1 MKECLMPA
9 PIVELSRATAAYDDQ
24 LVWDDLDFTLAPGQF
39 AAVVGP
45 TGGGKSTLLKYI
57 LGLLPQRPGT
67 LRARSQ
73 LTIGYVPQRETI
85 TWQFPVTV
93 EQVVRMGR
101 YRQTC
106 LWPWS
111 SRADRQQAAALLE
124 RLGLSPYAKRHIDDL
139 SGGQQ
144 QRVFLARALIGSP
157 QLLLLDEPTAGVD
170 MKTQHEILHVL
181 RELNGE
187 GMTIL
192 LTTHDLNT
200 IASHVPWVICFN
212 HGIVAQGP
220 PAAVLTPPILRRTY
234 DADMMVVTK
243 DGMTFIANASLVHRH
258 GGARQNRVASPQRT
272 ADGTAS

>member
-1 MKECLMPA
+1 MPA

-39 AAVVGP
+39 VAVVGP

-57 LGLLPQRPGT
+57 LGLLPQCPGT
-67 LRARSQ
+67 QRARSQ
-73 LTIGYVPQRETI
+73 LTIGYVPQRET
-85 TWQFPVTV
+85 TARQFPVTV
-93 EQVVRMGR
+93 EQVVCMGR
-101 YRQTC
+101 YRQTS
-106 LWPWS
+106 LWPWT
-111 SRADRQQAAALLE
+111 SRADRQHAAALLD
-124 RLGLSPYAKRHIDDL
+124 RLGLAPYAKRHIDEL

-144 QRVFLARALIGSP
+144 QRVFLARALVGSP

-200 IASHVPWVICFN
+200 IASHVPWVVCFN

-234 DADMMVVTK
+234 DADMLVVTK
-243 DGMTFIANASLVHRH
+243 DDMTFIANASLVHRH
-258 GGARQNRVASPQRT
+258 RGARQNRTASPQRT

>member
-1 MKECLMPA
+1 MPA
-9 PIVELSRATAAYDDQ
+9 PLVELCRATAAYDHQ
-24 LVWDDLDFTLAPGQF
+24 PVWDELDLTLVPGQF

-67 LRARSQ
+67 RCARQQ
-73 LTIGYVPQRETI
+73 LTIGYVPQREAI

-101 YRQTC
+101 YRQTS

-111 SRADRQQAAALLE
+111 SRADRQHAADLLE
-124 RLGLSPYAKRHIDDL
+124 RLGLTPYARRHIDEL

-144 QRVFLARALIGSP
+144 QRVFLARALIGNP

-220 PAAVLTPPILRRTY
+220 PAAVLTPATLRRTY

-243 DGMTFIANASLVHRH
+243 DGMTFIANRSLVHRH
-258 GGARQNRVASPQRT
+258 RGARQSRTASQQRT

>member
-1 MKECLMPA
+1 MPA
-9 PIVELSRATAAYDDQ
+9 PLVELCRATAAYDHQ
-24 LVWDDLDFTLAPGQF
+24 PVWDDLDFTLAPGQF

-45 TGGGKSTLLKYI
+45 TGCGKSTLLKYI
-57 LGLLPQRPGT
+57 LGLLPQRLES
-67 LRARSQ
+67 LRVRPR
-73 LTIGYVPQRETI
+73 LTMGYVPQRETI
-85 TWQFPVTV
+85 AWQFPVTV

-106 LWPWS
+106 LWPWA
-111 SRADRQQAAALLE
+111 SRADRQHTMALLE
-124 RLGLSPYAKRHIDDL
+124 RLGLASYAHRHIDEL

-181 RELNGE
+181 RELNGQ

-212 HGIVAQGP
+212 RGIVAQGP

-234 DADMMVVTK
+234 DAEMMVVTQ

-258 GGARQNRVASPQRT
+258 RGTRQRAPSPQRT